1 MKAEQMADY
10 VTKLSRPT
18 ELSKSLKIHPD
29 PWQTEFM
36 DDDNERI
43 ILCCGR
49 QVGKSTAVA
58 MRILHRLFTP
68 ERLILITSPSERQ
81 SKMLFYTVKQ
91 FASQIDGMPAAVED
105 TKLSLMLDN
114 GSNVVALPGTEK
126 SIRGFASLD
135 TLVVDEAAR
144 VEDSLYMAVEPMVAI
159 SRGTVI
165 LLSTPF
171 GKRGF
176 FWEIWDRGK
185 TWSQYHVTAYDCPRY
200 SEEWL
205 AEKKEITPDLWFRQE
220 YLAEFVDAENQLFSM
235 DDIQA
240 AFKQTLKPLD
250 FGDVKTSGV
259 KPLEV

>member
-1 MKAEQMADY
+1 MADY

-18 ELSKSLKIHPD
+18 ELSKSLKIQPD
-29 PWQTEFM
+29 PWQAVFM

-58 MRILHRLFTP
+58 MRVLHRMFTP
-68 ERLILITSPSERQ
+68 ESLVLIVSPTERQ
-81 SKMLFYTVKQ
+81 SKLLFATVKH
-91 FASQIDGMPAAVED
+91 FAHQIDGMPAAKED

-126 SIRGFASLD
+126 NIRGFASLD

-144 VEDSLYMAVEPMVAI
+144 VEDALYLAAEPMVAI

-176 FWEIWDRGK
+176 FWEVWDKGK
-185 TWSQYHVTAYDCPRY
+185 AWSKYKVTAYECPRY
-200 SEEWL
+200 DEKYL
-205 AEKKEITPDLWFRQE
+205 RDKKEMMPELWFRQE
-220 YLAEFVDAENQLFSM
+220 YMAEFVDAENQLFSL

-240 AFKQTLKPLD
+240 AFQQSLEPLD
-250 FGDVKTSGV
+250 LGDVKTSGV

>member
-1 MKAEQMADY
+1 VKAEQMADY

-18 ELSKSLKIHPD
+18 ELSKSLNIHPD
-29 PWQTEFM
+29 PWQAEFM
-36 DDDNERI
+36 DTDNERI

-58 MRILHRLFTP
+58 MRVLHRMFTP
-68 ERLILITSPSERQ
+68 GSLVLIVSPTERQ
-81 SKMLFYTVKQ
+81 SKLLFATVKH
-91 FASQIDGMPAAVED
+91 FASQIEGMPGSTED

-126 SIRGFASLD
+126 NIRGFAALD

-144 VEDSLYMAVEPMVAI
+144 VEDALYMAAEPMVAI

-176 FWEIWDRGK
+176 FWEVWDKG
-185 TWSQYHVTAYDCPRY
+185 TSWSKHHITAYDCPRY
-200 SEEWL
+200 DRKYL
-205 AEKKEITPDLWFRQE
+205 DGKKEMMPDLWFRQE
-220 YLAEFVDAENQLFSM
+220 YMAEFVDAENQLFSL

-240 AFKQTLKPLD
+240 AFRRTVKPLD